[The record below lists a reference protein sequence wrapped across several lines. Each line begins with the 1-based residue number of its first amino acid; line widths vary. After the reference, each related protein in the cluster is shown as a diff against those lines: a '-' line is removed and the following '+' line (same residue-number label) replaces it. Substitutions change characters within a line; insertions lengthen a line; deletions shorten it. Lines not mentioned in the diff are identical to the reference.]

1 MKPINLLFKNLK
13 SDIAVI
19 YGDESGFRLSAF
31 FHPSFQ
37 LTFFYRMAYFFDSI
51 NLTFFAKLF
60 CFFNRF
66 FSGCDVHYRAKINGG
81 VLFPHAK
88 CIVIGE
94 GVAIAKNCSIFQQ
107 TTIGATEH
115 QMGFPNLGEGVNVY
129 PGSVIA
135 GGVVVGEY
143 SRIGPNVYL
152 TESVPTHTRISP
164 APYREKRN
172 I

>member
-1 MKPINLLFKNLK
+1 MKPINILFNNLK
-13 SDIAVI
+13 SDITVI
-19 YGDESGFRLSAF
+19 YGDEDGFRFSAF

-37 LTFFYRMAYFFDSI
+37 LSLFYRLAYFFDSI
-51 NLTFFAKLF
+51 NLTIIAQLC
-60 CFFNRF
+60 CFFNRLL
-66 FSGCDVHYRAKINGG
+66 SGCDVHYRAKIRGG
-81 VLFPHAK
+81 VIFPHAK

-94 GVAIAKNCSIFQQ
+94 GVTIAEKCSIFQQ

-115 QMGFPNLGEGVNVY
+115 ESGAPVLGVGVNVY

-135 GGVVVGEY
+135 GGVDIGEY